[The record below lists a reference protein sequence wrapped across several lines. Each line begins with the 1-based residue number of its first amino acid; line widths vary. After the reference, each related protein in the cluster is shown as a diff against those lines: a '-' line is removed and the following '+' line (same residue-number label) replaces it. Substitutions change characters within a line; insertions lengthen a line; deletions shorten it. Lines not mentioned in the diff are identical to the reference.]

1 MAELQLKTCLS
12 TFLLV
17 LIVIGYQIV
26 TTVFLPGYYAEGT
39 EGGVTVSRLVT
50 VPYRAIVLGIAIAI
64 IILNWHQRI
73 NWRMP
78 IKLFLFFWI
87 LLSIRIIFDF
97 EFRTDIIVDPSV
109 VQNHYIYTYL
119 VCLIPALAVLV
130 SVRYIDF
137 DMAFKWLIGGHI
149 LFVFLY
155 AYQTPTL
162 FSTFSSEVRSAG
174 SMALNPI
181 AFGQTG
187 ATLSVLCLC
196 WLLKT
201 SEQWQKIVAGLFICI
216 GILIIFSSGSRGP
229 LLALIGSSLF
239 YVIARQQSPLWLILL
254 LLVLGIFFYLLS
266 DIIFD
271 AIGSISPIMA
281 SRLTPTGNV
290 NQYADLTTGRTEL
303 YQSAIEKFLEHPL
316 WGDGHALFYPDGT
329 IWYSHN
335 MVLDAFM
342 GLGLFGGVLFVVVL
356 TFVVWNSYQM
366 IHNHYKYSWIGVLC
380 ICYVIRHMFSGTFYH
395 ADALNALLVMV
406 LVSTETLSYSK
417 YH

>member
-1 MAELQLKTCLS
+1 
-12 TFLLV
+12 
-17 LIVIGYQIV
+17 
-26 TTVFLPGYYAEGT
+26 
-39 EGGVTVSRLVT
+39 
-50 VPYRAIVLGIAIAI
+50 
-64 IILNWHQRI
+64 
-73 NWRMP
+73 MP

-137 DMAFKWLIGGHI
+137 DMAFKWLVGGHI
-149 LFVFLY
+149 LFVLLY
-155 AYQTPTL
+155 AYQTPNL

-187 ATLSVLCLC
+187 TTLSILCLC
-196 WLLKT
+196 WFLNT
-201 SEQWQKIVAGLFICI
+201 SEQWQKIVAGMCICI

-254 LLVLGIFFYLLS
+254 LLVFGTFFYLLS
-266 DIIFD
+266 DIFFD
-271 AIGSISPIMA
+271 AIGNISPVMV

-290 NQYADLTTGRTEL
+290 DQYADLTTGRTEL
-303 YQSAIEKFLEHPL
+303 YQGAIDKFVKHPL

-342 GLGLFGGVLFVVVL
+342 GLGLFGGALFVVVL

-366 IHNHYKYSWIGVLC
+366 IHMQHQFSWLGVLC
-380 ICYVIRHMFSGTFYH
+380 ICYVISHMFSGTFYH
-395 ADALNALLVMV
+395 ADVLNALFVIL
-406 LVSTETLSYSK
+406 LQSK
-417 YH
+417 LLCLYEKTKILIT